1 MAAENLWKRLEEELY
16 CTLLYCQQSKPVQY
30 CIVQYSGGGAGL
42 VLSVPGGGGGGESPG
57 HQLGPALHDEV
68 DSHVGVA
75 GREVVHLG
83 REPSLPSPQSCWHT
97 FRSFGIGSSFHGPV
111 WRRYHRAGLTVW

>member
-1 MAAENLWKRLEEELY
+1 MEE
-16 CTLLYCQQSKPVQY
+16 
-30 CIVQYSGGGAGL
+30 A
-42 VLSVPGGGGGGESPG
+42 GGGGGGAGPG
-57 HQLGPALHDEV
+57 LLVPGSSRDGEGPGLQLGPALHDEA
-68 DSHVGVA
+68 DSLVEVA
-75 GREVVHLG
+75 VREVVHLG

>member
-1 MAAENLWKRLEEELY
+1 MEEA
-16 CTLLYCQQSKPVQY
+16 
-30 CIVQYSGGGAGL
+30 GGGTVL
-42 VLSVPGGGGGGESPG
+42 YFTVLSAIKACTVLYGGGGGESPG